1 MVEFWKGETSMIRS
15 ACLLSAALA
24 ACVCCANPTAAQAPV
39 AVGVLECRA
48 GPSTTF
54 IIGSI
59 RDFDCLFTPT
69 VGPLQR
75 YGATI
80 QRLGVDLGWSANTTL
95 IWNVFAPTDVV
106 GPGALAGGY
115 GGVSAGAAVGVGLGA
130 NALAGGLGNSFALQ
144 PFSLEGQTGLNAF
157 AGVTSLEL
165 RQRY

>member
-1 MVEFWKGETSMIRS
+1 MIRA
-15 ACLLSAALA
+15 ACLAGAVVAVLGCAAEPA
-24 ACVCCANPTAAQAPV
+24 AAQAPV

-48 GPSTTF
+48 GPSTSF
-54 IIGSI
+54 IVGSV

-95 IWNVFAPTDVV
+95 IWSVFAPTDVV

-115 GGVSAGAAVGVGLGA
+115 GGNNPTGAMLFVR
-130 NALAGGLGNSFALQ
+130 
-144 PFSLEGQTGLNAF
+144 
-157 AGVTSLEL
+157 L
-165 RQRY
+165 RLD